1 MLCGNL
7 KRDSALGL
15 IMKKFFMRL
24 KLRKFTD
31 DELVATLDMVGSV
44 NRTKL
49 NDERIWKDAQSA
61 RFVIASELLRRKVIF
76 W

>member
-1 MLCGNL
+1 M
-7 KRDSALGL
+7 

-24 KLRKFTD
+24 KLRRFTD
-31 DELVATLDMVGSV
+31 DELIAALDMVGSV
-44 NRTKL
+44 NRNKL